1 MTRWDRYALGQM
13 AASFGAF
20 ALVLAAVYWI
30 NRAVALF
37 DRLIADGQS
46 FLVFLEFT
54 ALTLPTV
61 IRLIVPFA
69 AFAAAL
75 AVANRMIGDREVAV
89 LRATGA
95 SSMRLARPALAFGL
109 LTGLGLAGLVHVL
122 EPLARERLAL
132 RGAEIAGD
140 AAARLLTEGSF
151 EHPSAGLTF
160 YVGEVAPDG
169 TMRDVFLSDARDA
182 DAPTIYTAASALL
195 VRAPEGVQLV
205 MFDGLGQQL
214 RMHGGG
220 GDDVADGLPRLFTTR
235 FEDFAFAIGGAA
247 SAANRERD
255 AREYPTPALIA
266 SELPRDEILEEV
278 HRRGGESARVLG
290 AAILGFGFMLL
301 GQHRRV
307 RSWWQPAAAVAA
319 VIAMVA
325 LENVAGGAMAD
336 RPALWSLH
344 YAPWLAA
351 VAAMLSVLAWSD
363 RPRRN
368 AASLPLSTGTPPDA
382 APGAAT

>member
-75 AVANRMIGDREVAV
+75 AVASRMIGDREVAV

-95 SSMRLARPALAFGL
+95 SSVRLARPALAFGL
-109 LTGLGLAGLVHVL
+109 LAGVALAGLVHVL

-140 AAARLLTEGSF
+140 AAARLLAEGSF
-151 EHPSAGLTF
+151 EHPAPGLTF

-182 DAPTIYTAASALL
+182 DAPTLYTAASALL

-214 RMHGGG
+214 RGA
-220 GDDVADGLPRLFTTR
+220 GDGPPRLFTTR
-235 FEDFAFAIGGAA
+235 FEDFAFAVDGGAA
-247 SAANRERD
+247 AARERA
-255 AREYPTPALIA
+255 AREYPTPALLRSGLA
-266 SELPRDEILEEV
+266 RAEVVQEV
-278 HRRGGESARVLG
+278 HRRGGESAQVAG
-290 AAILGFGFMLL
+290 AAMLGFGLMLL

-307 RSWWQPAAAVAA
+307 RSWWQPVLAVGA

-325 LENVAGGAMAD
+325 LENAAGGIMED
-336 RPALWSLH
+336 RPDLWALH
-344 YAPWLAA
+344 YVPGLSAAAA
-351 VAAMLSVLAWSD
+351 VLAVLAWSD
-363 RPRRN
+363 RPRAVPR
-368 AASLPLSTGTPPDA
+368 AAGGVPA
-382 APGAAT
+382 